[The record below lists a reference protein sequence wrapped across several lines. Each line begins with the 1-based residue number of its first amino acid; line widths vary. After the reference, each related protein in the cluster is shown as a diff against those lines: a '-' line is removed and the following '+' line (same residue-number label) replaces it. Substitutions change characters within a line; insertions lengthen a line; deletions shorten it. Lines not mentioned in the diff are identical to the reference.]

1 MSDGQPEI
9 TFYHA
14 PQTRSVIVRWML
26 EELGVPYQVE
36 RIDLASGE
44 HRKPAYL
51 TVNPM
56 GKVPALAHRGVV
68 VTEAAAICAYLADTF
83 PHAGLAPPIGDP
95 RRGLYCKW
103 LFFGP
108 GCLEPAMADRM
119 FKREP
124 APARALGYGDY
135 DTTLDVVT
143 RAVAPGPYL
152 LDDRF
157 TAADIVIGSTLRWGM
172 MVGAVPERPEIVAYT
187 NRLAERPALQRTQ
200 AKDAELAASLAG

>member
-1 MSDGQPEI
+1 MSDDAI
-9 TFYHA
+9 TLYHA
-14 PQTRSVIVRWML
+14 APSRGSIVHWML
-26 EELGVPYQVE
+26 EEVGAPF
-36 RIDLASGE
+36 RIELLDLSKGQQKE
-44 HRKPAYL
+44 PRYL
-51 TVNPM
+51 AINPM
-56 GKVPALAHRGVV
+56 GKVPAISHRRVV
-68 VTEAAAICAYLADTF
+68 VTEVAAICCYLADAF
-83 PHAGLAPPIGDP
+83 PQAGLAVPIGDP
-95 RRGLYCKW
+95 RRGPYLKW

-157 TAADIVIGSTLRWGM
+157 TAADIVIGSTLRWGI

>member
-1 MSDGQPEI
+1 MSDDAI
-9 TFYHA
+9 TLYHA
-14 PQTRSVIVRWML
+14 APSRGSIVHWML
-26 EELGVPYQVE
+26 EEVGAPF
-36 RIDLASGE
+36 RIELLDLSKGQQKE
-44 HRKPAYL
+44 PRYL
-51 TVNPM
+51 AINPM
-56 GKVPALAHRGVV
+56 GKVPAISHRGVV
-68 VTEAAAICAYLADTF
+68 VTEVAAICCYLADAF
-83 PHAGLAPPIGDP
+83 PQAGLAVPIGDP
-95 RRGLYCKW
+95 RRGPYLKW

-157 TAADIVIGSTLRWGM
+157 TAADIVMGSTLRWGI

>member
-1 MSDGQPEI
+1 MSDDAI
-9 TFYHA
+9 TLYHA
-14 PQTRSVIVRWML
+14 TPSRGSIVHWML
-26 EELGVPYQVE
+26 EEVGAPF
-36 RIDLASGE
+36 RIELLDLSKGQQKE
-44 HRKPAYL
+44 PRYL
-51 TVNPM
+51 AINPM
-56 GKVPALAHRGVV
+56 GKVPAISHRGVV
-68 VTEAAAICAYLADTF
+68 VTEVAAICCYLADAF
-83 PHAGLAPPIGDP
+83 PQAGLAVPIGDP
-95 RRGLYCKW
+95 RRGPYLKW

-157 TAADIVIGSTLRWGM
+157 TAADIVMGSTLRWGI